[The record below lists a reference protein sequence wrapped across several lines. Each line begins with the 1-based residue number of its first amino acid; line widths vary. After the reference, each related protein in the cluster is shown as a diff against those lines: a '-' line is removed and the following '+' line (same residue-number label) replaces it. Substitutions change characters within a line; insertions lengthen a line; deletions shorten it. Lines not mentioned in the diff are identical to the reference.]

1 MERLTR
7 FRSNLLILLFCVV
20 LVFFGLKLYDMQVI
34 ATNGN
39 TDNRSTFTTYTRV
52 KASRGDMLDT
62 KGNILVGNR
71 ASYDLVINHY
81 VLASANG
88 TNDHLY
94 RLVMLCKEL
103 GIQYNDHLPISMER
117 PFSYTLS
124 EYSSAWQSY
133 FQKFLNHVGGLD
145 SDITATLLM
154 EKLRDY
160 YGIPNSWNDYEARLV
175 IGVWYEMSL
184 RNCVSSLPNYVF
196 LSDADDASLSAIIEL
211 NVPGM
216 TPEATTVREYNTKY
230 AAHILGYVG
239 AMSPA
244 QWEYFKNIDG
254 YAMDAHVGQDGLEE
268 VYEEY
273 LHGVDGLRE
282 DVVTTDGT
290 LISSRYIVEPKAGAN
305 VEISIDINLQ
315 MAAEDTLAKIIEDLK
330 AQEKGKD
337 GQDAGGGAVTAI
349 NVKTGQVLV
358 CGSYPTFNL
367 DTFFEDYEAN
377 STNPLAPLYNRAL
390 LATYPP
396 GSTYKMNMVISA
408 IDSGHLSSTEKIYS
422 SGLYK
427 KYNLNVS
434 CHYWGNYHLIH
445 GNINA
450 ATALERSC
458 NYFFYELG
466 DRVPIAVSDATA
478 KALGLGEK
486 TGVELF
492 EVTGYRANPETKK
505 LLHKGDNASWY
516 MGDQILAAIGQSE
529 NQFTPIQLCNY
540 AATLANR
547 GKRYKATFL
556 NRVVSADYTQL
567 LEESMPKIVS
577 TLDISDDAFKAYTE
591 GMYLASSTEWGTA
604 ASTFY
609 RYPIKVASKTG
620 TAEIGITGASDNASF
635 ICYAPLDDPEI
646 AVSVYVERGGHGST
660 LAAVAK
666 AIFDIYFEVGEVG
679 DVNSFENQIS

>member
-7 FRSNLLILLFCVV
+7 LRVNFLILIFSVV

-34 ATNGN
+34 ATSGN
-39 TDNRSTFTTYTRV
+39 TDNRATFTTYTRV

-81 VLASANG
+81 VLASAKG
-88 TNDHLY
+88 TNDYLY
-94 RLVMLCKEL
+94 RLVMLCQEL
-103 GIQYNDHLPISMER
+103 GIEYNEHFPVSLER
-117 PFSYTLS
+117 PFSYTLT

-196 LSDADDASLSAIIEL
+196 LSDADDESLSAIIEL

-216 TPEATTVREYNTKY
+216 TPEATTVREYNTNY

-239 AMSPA
+239 AMSPS
-244 QWEYFKNIDG
+244 QWEYYKNIDG
-254 YAMDAHVGQDGLEE
+254 YAMDAHVGQAGLEE

-315 MAAEDTLAKIIEDLK
+315 MAAEDMLAKVIEDLK

-337 GQDAGGGAVTAI
+337 GADAGGGAVTAI

-358 CGSYPTFNL
+358 CGSYPTFDL
-367 DTFFEDYEAN
+367 ATFFEDYEEN
-377 STNPLAPLYNRAL
+377 YNNPLAPLYNRAL
-390 LATYPP
+390 QATYPP
-396 GSTYKMNMVISA
+396 GSTYKMNMVIAA
-408 IDSGHLSSTEKIYS
+408 IDSGKLTSTDTIYTA
-422 SGLYK
+422 GLYR
-427 KYNLNVS
+427 KYGLNVA
-434 CHYWGNYHLIH
+434 CHIWNSNRIIH

-466 DRVPIAVSDATA
+466 DRTSIAAMDATA

-492 EVTGYRANPETKK
+492 EETGYRANPETKK
-505 LLHKGDNASWY
+505 LLHKGDDASWY

-556 NRVVSADYTQL
+556 NRVVSSDYKTL

-604 ASTFY
+604 AKTFY
-609 RYPIKVASKTG
+609 RYPIKVAAKTG
-620 TAEIGITGASDNASF
+620 TAEIGIVGASDNASF
-635 ICYAPLDDPEI
+635 VCYAPLDDPEI
-646 AVSVYVERGGHGST
+646 AVSVYVEKGGHGST
-660 LAAVAK
+660 LGAVAK
-666 AIFDIYFEVGEVG
+666 AIFDIYFEVGEIG
-679 DVNSFENQIS
+679 DVNSFENQLS